1 VSASLTDPSRLA
13 AGQPA
18 GASRSP
24 WAGPVI
30 VLIALGVLG
39 QAWLGDQARATGTL
53 SAPLW
58 YLTLGLIYVPAAA
71 LIMSSRLGDR
81 ARVWFTLYMALALLA
96 TRFVLYPNQFVY
108 HDELI
113 NYRVLLSIAA
123 SHHLFTPN
131 SLLPDTADYPGME
144 VATAGLH
151 QLTGLP
157 LHPAGVA
164 VLLAVRVVM
173 TLTIVRVIERI
184 TGSVPAGCLAAA
196 IYATNPQYV
205 FFNSQFSYQSV
216 ALPLAFFAVYVVTVR
231 RAPERLLSIVPGAAV
246 VLAVAATHHLTSL
259 ALVIVLWAWYLA
271 TRITRRPVPRLLLLA
286 GVSVLIVAAWTW
298 LARAVIVPYIGEIA
312 HNSLSTIAH
321 LISGQSSHT
330 FFSDAAG
337 DRNPLWEEVVSLVS
351 VLLIACTLVPSLLLA
366 VIKYRLLSA
375 AGLVLFAIAAVYP
388 AVPAGHLASVTA
400 EISDRAAGF
409 VFAGLGYIV
418 AAWWLRDVPFHRH
431 ARTSRFTVARRPWVI
446 VTGLTVCFVGGAV
459 LSGPNWIYGP
469 GRYLVSADNRSV
481 DQLALQAAY
490 WEGRHLPPGGLT
502 YTDRVN
508 GSLAAVYGNQHVL
521 TALGNHI
528 NQGSISNLLLN
539 PSAAGDVNLA
549 CSVPVQYL
557 IADQRLATRLPHL
570 GIYVDNGEYQYGVR
584 TAPPSPSTLR
594 KFDRVPGAQL
604 IFDNGAIRIYDLKE
618 LPCPGPK

>member
-13 AGQPA
+13 AVQPA
-18 GASRSP
+18 EAPGSP

-30 VLIALGVLG
+30 VLVALGVLG
-39 QAWLGDQARATGTL
+39 QAWVGEVARASGTL

-58 YLTLGLIYVPAAA
+58 YLTLALIYVPSAA
-71 LIMSSRLGDR
+71 LIMSPRLGDR

-113 NYRVLLSIAA
+113 NYRVLLSIL
-123 SHHLFTPN
+123 STHHLFTPN
-131 SLLPDTADYPGME
+131 SLLPDTADYPGMQ

-151 QLTGLP
+151 QLTGLSP
-157 LHPAGVA
+157 HAAGIA
-164 VLLAVRVVM
+164 VLFGVRVVM

-205 FFNSQFSYQSV
+205 FFNSQFSYQSA
-216 ALPLAFFAVYVVTVR
+216 ALPLAFFCVYVISVR
-231 RAPERLLSIVPGAAV
+231 REPGRLLSIVPGAAV
-246 VLAVAATHHLTSL
+246 VLAVAASHHLTSL
-259 ALVIVLWAWYLA
+259 ALVIVLWAWYLG
-271 TRITRRPVPRLLLLA
+271 TVITRRRVPRLLPLA
-286 GVSVLIVAAWTW
+286 VVSVVIVAAWTW
-298 LARAVIVPYIGEIA
+298 MARAVIVPYISEIA
-312 HNSLSTIAH
+312 NNSVSTIFH
-321 LISGQSSHT
+321 LITGGASHT

-337 DRNPLWEEVVSLVS
+337 DKNPLWEEVVSLLS
-351 VLLIACTLVPSLLLA
+351 VLLIAGTLVPSLLLA
-366 VIKYRLLSA
+366 VIKHRTLSA

-409 VFAGLGYIV
+409 VFLGLGFIV
-418 AAWWLRDVPFHRH
+418 AVWWLREAPFHRH
-431 ARTSRFTVARRPWVI
+431 ARTSRFTLTRRPWVI
-446 VTGLTVCFVGGAV
+446 VAGLTVCFVGGTV

-481 DQLALQAAY
+481 DQVALQAAY
-490 WEGRHLPPGGLT
+490 WEGRYLPPDGRT

-521 TALGNHI
+521 TALGDHVDE
-528 NQGSISNLLLN
+528 GSLSNLLLN
-539 PSAAGDVNLA
+539 PDSTPGTSIALA
-549 CSVPVQYL
+549 CINRVRYL
-557 IADQRLATRLPHL
+557 IADQRLSTSLPHL
-570 GIYVDNGEYQYGVR
+570 GIYVDNGEFQFGVR
-584 TAPPSPSTLR
+584 TAPPTPSTLR
-594 KFDRVPGAQL
+594 KFDDVKGAQIL
-604 IFDNGAIRIYDLKE
+604 FDNGAIRIYDLQD
-618 LPCPGPK
+618 LACQS